1 MSPDQLLLNDLVIL
15 GRACPEPM
23 KDGRVTVC
31 LAGWS
36 ESYGFIRVYPTRHDM
51 QWKRWDV
58 VRVPVERNE
67 RDTREESWKIQGSRT
82 EWDSLASKIEV
93 VGQVSSGDERLNIA
107 GNLTDN
113 CVSVINGQLR
123 SLGIVRPQVI
133 KTYFRDNPKYGEIWQ
148 QGLPGLTDI
157 GTIKVKETL
166 SLSRVSVINA

>member
-1 MSPDQLLLNDLVIL
+1 
-15 GRACPEPM
+15 
-23 KDGRVTVC
+23 
-31 LAGWS
+31 
-36 ESYGFIRVYPTRHDM
+36 M